1 MRACSLELPTARSG
15 AEAAC
20 WFVCSFSP
28 LLVAFAASKSTPA
41 KVAPRSRGAP
51 LHVLFPSGGCGCFA
65 GDERWRDGRIGCLGD
80 EFGGALCRDGAAAGS
95 MARTVLA
102 ASLLRV
108 CSAGV
113 SGTREAGSDAGESG
127 PFAGEGWESK
137 SGDCF
142 AGVSGTHE
150 PVSDAGESG
159 PFAGEASGWESRGGA
174 LSRKA

>member
-1 MRACSLELPTARSG
+1 
-15 AEAAC
+15 
-20 WFVCSFSP
+20 
-28 LLVAFAASKSTPA
+28 
-41 KVAPRSRGAP
+41 
-51 LHVLFPSGGCGCFA
+51 
-65 GDERWRDGRIGCLGD
+65 
-80 EFGGALCRDGAAAGS
+80 

-127 PFAGEGWESK
+127 AGESWESK
-137 SGDCF
+137 SGS